1 MPYYNRSIQRAAVL
15 GAGVMGAQIA
25 AHLAN
30 AGVPVLLF
38 ELAADDGDANANVL
52 RALQGLEKLKPA
64 PYAHRAAR
72 GAVTPRNYR
81 EHLSQLQDCDLVIEA
96 ITERMDWKHQ
106 LYEQVMPHLR
116 DDCLFASNTSGL
128 GIGRLSEE
136 LPASLQRRF
145 CGVHFF
151 NPPRY
156 MHLLELIP
164 GPHTGSEVLD
174 TLEEFFTTTL
184 GKGVVRAKDTPSF
197 IGNRVGV
204 FSMLAVLHHAQR
216 LALPLDLVDK
226 LTGPGIG
233 HPKSATLRTADV
245 VGLDTFAH
253 VVSSMH
259 ETLADD
265 PWREYYRVPD
275 WLKGLID
282 AGSLGQKTGIGVYR
296 KQGRELQVLDYDT
309 GGYRRVRSA
318 LSEPVRAILIDPD
331 PASKFAA
338 LSALADP
345 QADFLR
351 AIHLDLFH
359 FCAYWLGDIAHSARD
374 IDLAMRW
381 GYGWQLGPFEIWQA
395 AGWQAITEQL
405 QQRIAD
411 GTSMSDA
418 ALPDWV
424 GDGRN
429 GVHGPQGSWS
439 AADGC
444 GVARSTHP
452 VYRRQAAP
460 DRVLG
465 ETDEAQRH
473 TIFAT
478 DAVRCW
484 HAGDDIA
491 VLSFRTKMHT
501 ISPAVLDGIH
511 QALDRAIADYQALIL
526 WQPTAPFSVG
536 ADLKKAMAAG
546 AAGEDALRELVQK
559 FQQTS
564 LALRHAPVPT
574 VAAVQGM
581 VFGGGCEF
589 MLHCDRTVAALESYI
604 GLVEAGVGLIPGA
617 GGTKEMALRAA
628 DLAGDGDRF
637 APVAR
642 HFETLA
648 LAKVAGSALEAR
660 ELGFLRAEDKV
671 VFNAHELLHVAR
683 HEARALF
690 EAGYRAPLP
699 RNDIPVAGSSAI
711 ATLRAR
717 MVNMLEGGFISEH
730 DYHVGSVL
738 AEVICGGDLDPGTR
752 VHQDW
757 FMRLEQD
764 AFLTLTAQ
772 PKTRERI
779 DHTLQTGKPLRN

>member
-1 MPYYNRSIQRAAVL
+1 
-15 GAGVMGAQIA
+15 
-25 AHLAN
+25 
-30 AGVPVLLF
+30 
-38 ELAADDGDANANVL
+38 
-52 RALQGLEKLKPA
+52 
-64 PYAHRAAR
+64 
-72 GAVTPRNYR
+72 
-81 EHLSQLQDCDLVIEA
+81 
-96 ITERMDWKHQ
+96 
-106 LYEQVMPHLR
+106 
-116 DDCLFASNTSGL
+116 
-128 GIGRLSEE
+128 
-136 LPASLQRRF
+136 
-145 CGVHFF
+145 
-151 NPPRY
+151 

-164 GPHTGSEVLD
+164 GPRTESEVLD
-174 TLEEFFTTTL
+174 KLEEFFTTTL

-204 FSMLAVLHHAQR
+204 FSMLTVLHHAQR

-253 VVSSMH
+253 VVNSMH

-275 WLKGLID
+275 WLKRLVDGG
-282 AGSLGQKTGIGVYR
+282 ALGQKTGLGVYR
-296 KQGRELQVLDYDT
+296 KQGRELQVLDYQT
-309 GGYRRVRSA
+309 GDYRRVRSA
-318 LSEPVRAILIDPD
+318 LSEPVRAILKDRD
-331 PASKFAA
+331 PASKLAA
-338 LSALADP
+338 MSALDDP
-345 QADFLR
+345 QAEFLW

-359 FCAYWLGDIAHSARD
+359 FCAHWLAHIAHSARD

-395 AGWQAITEQL
+395 AGWQTIAAQL

-411 GTSMSDA
+411 GTAMSDV

-424 GDGRN
+424 GDGRT

-439 AADGC
+439 SADAR
-444 GVARSTHP
+444 GVPRSTHP

-465 ETDEAQRH
+465 ESAETGTH
-473 TIFAT
+473 TIFET

-484 HAGDDIA
+484 HGGDDLA
-491 VLSFRTKMHT
+491 VLTFKTRMHT
-501 ISPAVLDGIH
+501 VSSAVLDGVH
-511 QALDRAIADYQALIL
+511 RALDCAVADYQALIL
-526 WQPTAPFSVG
+526 WHPDPPFSVG
-536 ADLKKAMAAG
+536 ADLKQVMGDAKAGDLEVVRGM
-546 AAGEDALRELVQK
+546 VQK

-589 MLHCDRTVAALESYI
+589 MLHCDRAVAALESYV

-617 GGTKEMALRAA
+617 GGCKEMALRAA
-628 DLAGDGDRF
+628 DQAGGGDLF
-637 APVAR
+637 PFVANY
-642 HFETLA
+642 FETLA
-648 LAKVAGSALEAR
+648 LARVAGSALEAR
-660 ELGFLRAEDKV
+660 ETGFLRPADKV
-671 VFNAHELLHVAR
+671 VLNAHELLHVAR

-690 EAGYRAPLP
+690 EAGYVAPLP
-699 RNDIPVAGSSAI
+699 RSDIAVAGSSAI

-738 AEVICGGDLDPGTR
+738 AQVICGGDLAAGTR

-757 FMRLEQD
+757 FMRLELD
-764 AFLTLTAQ
+764 ALVELAAH

-779 DHTLQTGKPLRN
+779 EHTLKTGKPLRN

>member
-1 MPYYNRSIQRAAVL
+1 MPHYNRRIQRAAVL

-30 AGVPVLLF
+30 AGLPVLLY
-38 ELAADDGDANANVL
+38 ELAADNGDANANVL
-52 RALQGLEKLKPA
+52 RALQGLEKLKPV
-64 PYAHRAAR
+64 PYAQPAAR
-72 GAVTPRNYR
+72 ASVTPCNYR
-81 EHLSQLQDCDLVIEA
+81 EHLQQLADCDLVIEA
-96 ITERMDWKHQ
+96 ITERMDWKHA
-106 LYEQVMPHLR
+106 LYEQVTPHLHET
-116 DDCLFASNTSGL
+116 CLFASNTSGL
-128 GIGRLSEE
+128 GIGRLSQV
-136 LPASLQRRF
+136 LPEALQQRF

-164 GPHTGSEVLD
+164 GPRTDSEVLD

-216 LALPLDLVDK
+216 LELPLDLVDK

-253 VVSSMH
+253 VVGSMH
-259 ETLADD
+259 ETLTDD
-265 PWREYYRVPD
+265 PWREYYRVPA
-275 WLKGLID
+275 WLQGLVDKG
-282 AGSLGQKTGIGVYR
+282 ALGQKTGIGVYR
-296 KQGRELQVLDYDT
+296 KQGRELQILDYASGD
-309 GGYRRVRSA
+309 YRRVRSA
-318 LSEPVRAILIDPD
+318 LSEPVRAILKDPD

-338 LSALADP
+338 LSARDDA
-345 QADFLR
+345 QAEFLL
-351 AIHLDLFH
+351 AIHFDLFH
-359 FCAYWLGDIAHSARD
+359 FCAHWLGEIAHSARD

-395 AGWQAITEQL
+395 AGWQNVAAQL
-405 QQRIAD
+405 QERIAA
-411 GTSMSDA
+411 GTAMSNV
-418 ALPDWV
+418 ALPGWV
-424 GDGRN
+424 GDGRT

-439 AADGC
+439 AADAR
-444 GVARSTHP
+444 GVPRSAHP

-465 ETDEAQRH
+465 ETDEAPTQ
-473 TIFAT
+473 TIFET

-484 HAGDDIA
+484 HAGDDLA
-491 VLSFRTKMHT
+491 VVSFKTKMHAV
-501 ISPAVLDGIH
+501 SSAVLDGIH
-511 QALDRAIADYQALIL
+511 QALDCAVADYQALIL
-526 WQPTAPFSVG
+526 WHPDPPFSVG
-536 ADLKKAMAAG
+536 ADLKQAMAGG
-546 AAGEDALRELVQK
+546 ADAVRGFVQK
-559 FQQTS
+559 FQQTG

-604 GLVEAGVGLIPGA
+604 GLVEVGVGLIPAA
-617 GGTKEMALRAA
+617 GGCKEMALRAA
-628 DLAGDGDRF
+628 DLADGGDSF
-637 APVAR
+637 PLIAR
-642 HFETLA
+642 YFETLA

-660 ELGFLRAEDKV
+660 EMGFLRPADKV

-699 RNDIPVAGSSAI
+699 RSDIAVAGDGAI

-738 AEVICGGDLDPGTR
+738 AKVICGGDLEAGTR

-757 FMRLEQD
+757 YMRLELD
-764 AFLTLTAQ
+764 ALLELTAH

-779 DHTLQTGKPLRN
+779 EHTLKTGKPLRN